1 MKITLV
7 LAFLLLSLQALAS
20 KVEVEVNGMNCGMCI
35 ESITKELKTTDKI
48 EHINVNIDDRR
59 VSFNETKGKKIS
71 DGEIRSLIKKAGYEP
86 AKIRRY

>member
-48 EHINVNIDDRR
+48 ENINVNIDDRR
-59 VSFNETKGKKIS
+59 VSFDETKGKKIS
-71 DGEIRSLIKKAGYEP
+71 DGEIRNLIKKAGYEP